1 MWQISGMMLQDHDI
15 SQHKFFEK
23 IPSNWISKIKLA
35 LHFYRSMR
43 FLLHT
48 EIGNRKDEGE
58 KFFGHRFS
66 SAVKTSTPDPLTHF
80 WEGFPDKTPFF
91 CITWIGNTPHAQ
103 IDFGS
108 EILDG
113 IWWGAKRKGVSL
125 WWDGLHENSSQFEN
139 KELGKGKT
147 GLKIFIY
154 QYQVFIILV

>member
-1 MWQISGMMLQDHDI
+1 MLQDHYI

-23 IPSNWISKIKLA
+23 IPSNWISKIKLV
-35 LHFYRSMR
+35 LHFYRSLR

-58 KFFGHRFS
+58 QFFGHRFS

-80 WEGFPDKTPFF
+80 WEAFPDKTPIF

-103 IDFGS
+103 IDYWH
-108 EILDG
+108 LV
-113 IWWGAKRKGVSL
+113 GAKTKGISL
-125 WWDGLHENSSQFEN
+125 WWDGLHENSSHFEN